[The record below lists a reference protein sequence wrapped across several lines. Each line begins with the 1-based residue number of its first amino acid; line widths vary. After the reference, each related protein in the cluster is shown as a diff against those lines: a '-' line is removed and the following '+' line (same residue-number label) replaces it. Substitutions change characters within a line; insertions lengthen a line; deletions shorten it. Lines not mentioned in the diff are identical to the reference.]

1 MRHTLKRMR
10 WGENARLIGRVALLV
25 IAVFASLGAGESKPR
40 ARREM
45 VPPPGFERVTVDA
58 ITALCE
64 KDDADW
70 VRLTLTEMKPAT
82 RPSTMPSDLMISLRS
97 QQADIIR
104 RMKTDLALTD
114 DKGPT
119 QFFTDELK
127 AKLEKLR
134 DVNTPIFYIVTT
146 SDRLKAIMRAGWSDP
161 RFHYNKAADRVMFST
176 SVNIGS
182 ETEAADDA
190 ILPALYE
197 PGAAIE
203 KRQEKLQE
211 VIRESQL
218 GVANALSARS
228 QLIVQASIIDYIQDN
243 VVKPLK
249 LRRDQE
255 WIGLGIVGVL
265 SCKYASQIIGQSR
278 EELMESLTEEAERNP
293 LRAKNID
300 LLKPTELSDLRKTH
314 VLLYQDAMRCKAVAV
329 VDEWVKESGD
339 DVIPKMLESLRK
351 GAPAD
356 GEALVKQAEKVSG
369 VDLTKKLRPG

>member
-1 MRHTLKRMR
+1 
-10 WGENARLIGRVALLV
+10 
-25 IAVFASLGAGESKPR
+25 
-40 ARREM
+40 
-45 VPPPGFERVTVDA
+45 
-58 ITALCE
+58 
-64 KDDADW
+64 
-70 VRLTLTEMKPAT
+70 
-82 RPSTMPSDLMISLRS
+82 MPSDLMISLRS

-329 VDEWVKESGD
+329 VDEWVKESSD
-339 DVIPKMLESLRK
+339 DVIPKILESLRK

-356 GEALVKQAEKVSG
+356 GEALVKQVEKVSG